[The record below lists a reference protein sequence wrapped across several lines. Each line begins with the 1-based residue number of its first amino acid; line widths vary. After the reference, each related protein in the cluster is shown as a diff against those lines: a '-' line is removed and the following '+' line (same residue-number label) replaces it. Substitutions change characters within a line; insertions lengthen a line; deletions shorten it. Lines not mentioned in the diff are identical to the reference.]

1 MSIKKGSD
9 PDLIDA
15 LGMDQTERSTR
26 RKGAS
31 RIADIPPQ
39 VLRELEAGR
48 LETATLVE
56 WLAID
61 VRRLAHAVAEALDF
75 GAARAPWLAEVEA
88 AAELGVA
95 KRNRAIGTALHRAT
109 RRRQKVLLAC
119 ARHTSD
125 MVRAWAAYASPLGD
139 GRSFADR
146 LHAVQPFAAD
156 GSMATRE
163 CAWDAWRGFLAEDVP
178 GHLPALLPWAR
189 DRDANVRRCAI
200 EGSRPRGVW
209 TAHLKPLVAEPEL
222 ARELLELVR
231 ADPARYVQLSVG
243 NWLNDAGKSQPTW
256 LRELAA
262 RWRRESKDPATA
274 KILKRALRRL
284 GEG

>member
-1 MSIKKGSD
+1 MDSD
-9 PDLIDA
+9 RAEP
-15 LGMDQTERSTR
+15 R

-31 RIADIPPQ
+31 RIADIPPA

-61 VRRLAHAVAEALDF
+61 VRKLAHAVAEAIDF
-75 GAARAPWLAEVEA
+75 GASRATWLSDVEA

-95 KRNRAIGTALHRAT
+95 RRNRAIGAALHRAAQ
-109 RRRQKVLLAC
+109 RRRKLLTAC
-119 ARHTSD
+119 ARHSSD

-139 GRSFADR
+139 GRSFAER
-146 LHAVQPFAAD
+146 LGAVQPFAAD
-156 GSMATRE
+156 RSMATRE

-178 GHLPALLPWAR
+178 GHLPALSPWVRHA
-189 DRDANVRRCAI
+189 DANVRRCAI

-284 GEG
+284 GES